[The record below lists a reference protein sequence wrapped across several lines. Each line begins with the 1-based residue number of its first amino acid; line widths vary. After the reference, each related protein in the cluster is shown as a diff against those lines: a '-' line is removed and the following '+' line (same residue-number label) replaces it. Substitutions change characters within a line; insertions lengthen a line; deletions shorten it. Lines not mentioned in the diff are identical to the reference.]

1 MRGKRIDN
9 MYYILIDHLGEM
21 VREEEMTNSTV
32 ALSRDTHS
40 FIGMESEDPVRFR
53 ATMGPNRPAVLD
65 IKTGQALTYA
75 EFDGLI
81 GRIATLLLA
90 DLKDA
95 PPASRIAFL
104 GRNSTAQLA
113 TCFACQRLGLIFV
126 PLNWRLNSVEIKLIL
141 DDCTPALIIHE
152 DEFAAHIPVDGDIM
166 RLAVEGE
173 SGLMTRSASYAP
185 AAPRYGTA
193 DTICVMLYT
202 SGTTGVPKGVM
213 LSAGNLY
220 YSAMNFCFVGDVATD
235 SVVLCDLPFFHT
247 IGLVALARTA
257 MLMGAR
263 LVISD
268 RFLPERTLGVMSDTA
283 IGVTHYCGVPQIAS
297 ALRACDGW
305 DASALK
311 ALKAIFIGGA
321 PLPPVLIERFLQDG
335 IPLVNGY
342 GMSEAGTTCHMPLDP
357 DQIARYPGSIG
368 YPAPFLDLRIVDL
381 AGNDVEEGDV
391 GEIWVRGPTIT
402 PGYWNKPELTQAT
415 MVDGWYKTGDMA
427 RRNQGVVYL
436 ADRLKDMYISGG
448 ENVYPAEVEAA
459 IAEHPGITDVAVIGV
474 DHPEWGEVGIALIV
488 SADSSLKEE
497 QIHAYCVERLSGFK
511 RPKKIIFVETLPR
524 TASGKVLKHI
534 LRQSYNHST
543 L

>member
-1 MRGKRIDN
+1 
-9 MYYILIDHLGEM
+9 
-21 VREEEMTNSTV
+21 MTNSTV
-32 ALSRDTHS
+32 ALSRDTQS
-40 FIGMESEDPVRFR
+40 FIGIESEDPVRFR

-65 IKTGQALTYA
+65 IKTGQALTYG
-75 EFDGLI
+75 EFDALI
-81 GRIATLLLA
+81 GRIASVLQH
-90 DLKDA
+90 DIKNA
-95 PPASRIAFL
+95 PTASRIAFL

-126 PLNWRLNSVEIKLIL
+126 PLNWRLNSVEIKQIL
-141 DDCTPALIIHE
+141 DDCTPTLIIYDE
-152 DEFAAHIPVDGDIM
+152 EFAAHLPVDGAIAQ
-166 RLAVEGE
+166 LAVEGE
-173 SGLMTRSASYAP
+173 GGLLARSASFAP
-185 AAPRYGTA
+185 AAARYGTA

-213 LSAGNLY
+213 LSARNLY

-268 RFLPERTLGVMSDTA
+268 RFLPERTLGVMSDTS

-297 ALRACDGW
+297 ALRACEGW

-357 DQIARYPGSIG
+357 EQIARYPGSIG
-368 YPAPFLDLRIVDL
+368 YPAPFLDMRIVDL
-381 AGNDVEEGDV
+381 AGRDVEEGDV

-402 PGYWNKPELTQAT
+402 PGYWNKPELTQSAL
-415 MVDGWYKTGDMA
+415 VDGWYRTGDMA
-427 RRNQGVVYL
+427 RRHQGVIYL

-474 DHPEWGEVGIALIV
+474 EHPEWGEVGIALIV

-534 LRQSYNHST
+534 LRQNYNHST